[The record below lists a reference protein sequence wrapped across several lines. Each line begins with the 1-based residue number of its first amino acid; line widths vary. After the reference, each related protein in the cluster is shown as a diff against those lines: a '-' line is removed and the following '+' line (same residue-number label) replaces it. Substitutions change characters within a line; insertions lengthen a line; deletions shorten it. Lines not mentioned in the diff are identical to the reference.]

1 MTKENLET
9 RFDKILKQKVN
20 TTTFNKSKINKNIF
34 SKFLDS

>member
-9 RFDKILKQKVN
+9 RFDNIMEQKVN
-20 TTTFNKSKINKNIF
+20 ITTFNKSKINKNIF